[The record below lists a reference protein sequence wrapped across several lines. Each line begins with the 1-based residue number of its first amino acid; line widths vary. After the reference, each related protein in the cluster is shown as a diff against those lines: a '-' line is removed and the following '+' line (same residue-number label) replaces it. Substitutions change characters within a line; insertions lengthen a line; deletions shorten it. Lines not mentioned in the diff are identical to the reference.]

1 MPFCNNCGT
10 PVDDNSRFCTN
21 CGQVLNNQPQ
31 YNNPYQQ
38 PPQYN
43 PYQPYQRPIRPKTPG
58 KGIGIAA
65 MIVGIAS
72 LLYGALF
79 LLVTAAGGGGGDD
92 MLPAVF
98 MLMPTSILAIC
109 FANASLKQGFQN
121 GISKSGLTTGIIAL
135 VCYVLSFLAN
145 ID

>member
-10 PVDDNSRFCTN
+10 PVDENSRFCTN
-21 CGQVLNNQPQ
+21 CGQPINSQPQ
-31 YNNPYQQ
+31 YNNQYQQ

-65 MIVGIAS
+65 MIIGIVS

-79 LLVTAAGGGGGDD
+79 FLVTVAEGGGDE
-92 MLPAVF
+92 MLPAVI
-98 MLMPTSILAIC
+98 MLAPASILAIC
-109 FANASLKQGFQN
+109 FANAALKQGFVN
-121 GISKSGLTTGIIAL
+121 GISKAGLTTGIIAL
-135 VCYVLSFLAN
+135 VCYSISFLGCIA
-145 ID
+145 